1 MKDAAA
7 HPPPP
12 RYGARNLTHAARPPL
27 PRYGARNL
35 TRAEASAAL
44 EQAHR
49 LWNAAPPRSFGDAHA
64 VATSSCLDN
73 TTVCGLLPWG
83 PRLPC
88 RHRWVQLACP
98 QTCFTCD
105 PQYPPRHRV
114 KLVSAP
120 RACGTSFCVL
130 LATAVSSRDTQVAK
144 VVEAMTATCR
154 LGFARGVLNLFDA
167 DPLPVRADATLIRTT
182 TVRGFKPHFWKA
194 ELTPTAVAAFTH
206 VFLYDS
212 DLQVH
217 PEHFRLWQLLGLM
230 NTTGVHIMQP
240 APYGSGNGLHKATSQ
255 RAVKSRGLCAPP
267 TPAPPE
273 GQYWPAPRLGDRCVA
288 CRVSV
293 VEVKMPLFTVAA
305 WQVVASVALAHM
317 SLPMCDAH
325 RDADLDLFWCKLVDH
340 HLGACDCPT
349 CAKLNETYALE
360 RRCLSSC
367 AVSYATPIFHR
378 DEKTLNR
385 LNRTSG
391 ERCARN
397 RGARSFSFYKMSP
410 TWAMLPGPMR
420 AEPCWHAQGV
430 IADAL
435 GL

>member
-1 MKDAAA
+1 
-7 HPPPP
+7 
-12 RYGARNLTHAARPPL
+12 
-27 PRYGARNL
+27 
-35 TRAEASAAL
+35 
-44 EQAHR
+44 
-49 LWNAAPPRSFGDAHA
+49 
-64 VATSSCLDN
+64 
-73 TTVCGLLPWG
+73 
-83 PRLPC
+83 
-88 RHRWVQLACP
+88 
-98 QTCFTCD
+98 
-105 PQYPPRHRV
+105 
-114 KLVSAP
+114 
-120 RACGTSFCVL
+120 
-130 LATAVSSRDTQVAK
+130 
-144 VVEAMTATCR
+144 
-154 LGFARGVLNLFDA
+154 
-167 DPLPVRADATLIRTT
+167 
-182 TVRGFKPHFWKA
+182 
-194 ELTPTAVAAFTH
+194 
-206 VFLYDS
+206 
-212 DLQVH
+212 
-217 PEHFRLWQLLGLM
+217 
-230 NTTGVHIMQP
+230 MQP

-293 VEVKMPLFTVAA
+293 VEVKMPLVTVAA

-360 RRCLSSC
+360 RRCLSAC
-367 AVSYATPIFHR
+367 AVSYATPVYHR
-378 DEKTLNR
+378 DDKTLNR

-420 AEPCWHAQGV
+420 AEPCWHAQPGGL